1 MIFSELFKP
10 LMLKPF
16 RSKRSDLID
25 LEARP
30 ARAR

>member
-1 MIFSELFKP
+1 MIFPEFFKP
-10 LMLKPF
+10 LMLNPF
-16 RSKRSDLID
+16 RSKRSGLID